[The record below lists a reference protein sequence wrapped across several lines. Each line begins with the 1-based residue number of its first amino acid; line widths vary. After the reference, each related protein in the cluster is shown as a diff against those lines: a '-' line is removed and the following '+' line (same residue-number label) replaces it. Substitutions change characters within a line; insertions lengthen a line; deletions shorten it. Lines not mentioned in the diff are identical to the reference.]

1 MKQNMLL
8 LFLGLLI
15 GLGTGF
21 YYNKYRSEIYEKQI
35 KQLEEATKELKLKL
49 SQLENKE
56 DIIRDEVEREQ
67 ANKTSDEIV
76 KYWTEHYTR
85 KRNTPRPR

>member
-1 MKQNMLL
+1 MLFI
-8 LFLGLLI
+8 FLGLVL
-15 GLGTGF
+15 GLGAGF
-21 YYNKYRSEIYEKQI
+21 YYNKYRSDIYEKQI
-35 KQLEEATKELKLKL
+35 KHLEAITKDLKLKL

-56 DIIRDEVEREQ
+56 DVIREEVEREQ

-85 KRNTPRPR
+85 ARNTPRPR